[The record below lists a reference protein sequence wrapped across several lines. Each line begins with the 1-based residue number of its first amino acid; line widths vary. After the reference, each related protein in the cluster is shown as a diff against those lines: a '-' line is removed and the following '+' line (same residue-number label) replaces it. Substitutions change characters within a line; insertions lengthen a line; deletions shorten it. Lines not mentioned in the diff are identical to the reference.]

1 MVAIETLSTVFTGIS
16 ISLAAFYYIS
26 TLRNTRRNQ
35 ELQLETRQAQLYMG
49 LINTLRSTE
58 FRRQWHIAEAAEWDD
73 YDDFSKKYSAK
84 NNPEVLSAFTSVWA
98 FFESVGTLVKKGLID
113 LSLVDGFLA
122 GSLVGAWRW
131 FEPLLMGDR
140 DHFGSNLWAD
150 FEYVYHEIMKRR
162 DYRIPDT

>member
-1 MVAIETLSTVFTGIS
+1 MVTVETISIVFTGLS

-26 TLRNTRRNQ
+26 TLRNTRKNQ

-49 LINTLRSTE
+49 LINTLRSPE
-58 FRRQWHIAEAAEWDD
+58 FRRQWHIAEAAEWED
-73 YDDFSKKYSAK
+73 YDDFSAKYSAE

-113 LSLVDGFLA
+113 ISLVDGFLA
-122 GSLVGAWRW
+122 GSIVLAWRW

-140 DHFGSNLWAD
+140 VSFGANLWSD
-150 FEYVYHEIMKRR
+150 FEYIYHEMMKRG
-162 DYRIPDT
+162 DYRIPET